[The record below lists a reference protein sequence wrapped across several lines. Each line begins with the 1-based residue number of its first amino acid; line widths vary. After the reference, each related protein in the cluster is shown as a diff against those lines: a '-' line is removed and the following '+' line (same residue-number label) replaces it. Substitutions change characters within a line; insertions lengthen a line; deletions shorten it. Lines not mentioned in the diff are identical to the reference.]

1 MFSKIHVLYKLYIY
15 VYRSFSTMLNKGLR
29 ENIRKKKKDWEA
41 GKHTLNETKTWSTEH
56 EIEKLKQ
63 TR

>member
-15 VYRSFSTMLNKGLR
+15 MYTEAFLLCSIKAWERTS
-29 ENIRKKKKDWEA
+29 EKKKDWEA